1 MFQLCSTRDI
11 ISNYRRKPII
21 LCKDQEQKQTH
32 LDPLLQITYAISTV
46 EIGQI
51 EKKYQK
57 RMGDVQRAT
66 TKAVLDWHQVEA
78 EAAAGC
84 GGPRLRVLRQRPEID
99 KKKQKKDSHQERLS
113 EVDQPL
119 MQYSDDDQRRR
130 RWKESEMSAMVSAL
144 KHVVAG
150 DTDVVVSQAQQ
161 MQQND
166 YNMKVTA
173 VTSSVGCSPSSSSRT
188 GSGQKRAREMEGGAN
203 FSSRPEREVDEL
215 SHVTAGSVCVVTGTE
230 RLSISASTRMQGEAI
245 YEYNSNKK
253 SVRVQ
258 EPGRR
263 YRGVRH
269 RPWGKWAAE
278 IRDPFKAAR
287 VWLGTFDTAEDAA
300 RAYDEAALR
309 FRGNKAKLNF
319 PENVKL
325 AKSSPNANSVAAQL
339 TISDSTTTLLP
350 ISTPSEPIVHC
361 QALDHYVPNT
371 EVSSDFRDY
380 SFLVSDFA
388 EFQRQPMS
396 SYLSS
401 ASSPLRL
408 TSSHPFPGQP
418 PVQFMPAKT
427 ESDSAEFSIP
437 PWNASSYY
445 PPSG

>member
-1 MFQLCSTRDI
+1 MIKVANQ
-11 ISNYRRKPII
+11 
-21 LCKDQEQKQTH
+21 Q
-32 LDPLLQITYAISTV
+32 
-46 EIGQI
+46 
-51 EKKYQK
+51 
-57 RMGDVQRAT
+57 
-66 TKAVLDWHQVEA
+66 
-78 EAAAGC
+78 
-84 GGPRLRVLRQRPEID
+84 ID

-119 MQYSDDDQRRR
+119 MQYSGDDQRRM
-130 RWKESEMSAMVSAL
+130 RWKEWEMSAMVSAL

-173 VTSSVGCSPSSSSRT
+173 VTSSVGNSSSSSSWA
-188 GSGQKRAREMEGGAN
+188 GSGQKRAREMEGGDN

-215 SHVTAGSVCVVTGTE
+215 SHVTAGSVFVVTAGTE

-396 SYLSS
+396 SCLSS